1 MENNNTKNLYILT
14 WKPEFGSYSAEQFN
28 ELKKILRKEGSAKTP
43 WSVRAAQV
51 VKNDFV
57 VLFRQG
63 QVTGLYGFGHIFNS
77 SEIIEKDGSKK
88 VEVVLTNLRDSIDQ
102 PFFSKQD
109 LIRQGFNEKLLN
121 AQSSAQGSVP
131 TDQAQTLNQ
140 ILINKYG
147 FGLDRACFEYCIDKI
162 QKIIKQ

>member
-147 FGLDRACFEYCIDKI
+147 FGLDRVCFEYCIDKI

>member
-1 MENNNTKNLYILT
+1 MKNLYILT
-14 WKPEFGSYSAEQFN
+14 WKPEFGSYSTEEFN
-28 ELKKILRKEGSAKTP
+28 NLKRLLRKDGLVKTP

-88 VEVVLTNLRDSIDQ
+88 IEVVLTNLRDSIDQ

-121 AQSSAQGSVP
+121 AQSSAHGSVP
-131 TDQAQTLNQ
+131 LEQTDALNQ
-140 ILINKYG
+140 ILVNKYG
-147 FGLDRACFEYCIDKI
+147 YGLDKACFEYCIDKI